1 MYKPRYFLCLLAF
14 IAFYITSSAQED
26 NKLAQEKCGAMQRL
40 EIKFQ
45 NSPAFKKRFEQKRE
59 AFNSAVKSGY
69 FKLLKSRSR
78 LQSVATIPVVFH
90 IVLKNP
96 DAVTDE
102 QIRQQLDVLNKDFA
116 GMNADSTN
124 IPSYFKSLY
133 GKSNIQFCLAQRTPT
148 GDNTNGIERI
158 VTTKNSFGTNDGV
171 KYASSGGANIWDDD
185 KYLNVWICVLSNSVL
200 GYATFPE
207 DSSADAE
214 GVVIDYRSLPGGA
227 YAVYNGGKT
236 LTHETGHYFNLYH
249 IWGDDKGACTGT
261 DYIDDTPNQADASSG
276 CYSGVRTDNCTTNGN
291 GIMYQN
297 YMDYSNDDCLVLFTT
312 QQVERMED
320 AVLAYRSSLLTSDGC
335 QPPVQYA
342 YNAALQSIDAPAER
356 ICSNSLTPAVTIQ
369 NAGTQIL
376 TSLNITVLIDG
387 KKSAT
392 YNWNGSLAHNATAH
406 VQLNSLTTTDGI
418 HTIAIYTTDPDNRQD
433 EVTDNDTLTSTFQYY
448 AAVTTITEGFEKT
461 TFPPTAWDIVNPDGY
476 ITWRRTTNAARSGNA
491 SVMINNFNYNANDQK
506 DYLRFPDIN
515 IADVD
520 SAFLSFYVAAATYTD
535 INTANNVWDTLE
547 VLVSKDC
554 GVTYTSVYKKYGGDL
569 VTRTTPVT
577 TEFVPVSSEWR
588 KDSINLA
595 DYINAGNV
603 LIAFRNTEEYENN
616 IYLDDINLRTVTIN
630 PNLKAKGFLVT
641 PNPTAGNVAVQFYPP
656 PSNLK
661 AIVVYSM
668 IGQKLMQVNVS
679 GDAFS
684 YYNID
689 FSRFAAGVYI
699 VQAIFSDKVL
709 TKKIVKL

>member
-1 MYKPRYFLCLLAF
+1 MYNPRFFLCLLAF
-14 IAFYITSSAQED
+14 MVFYTTSSAQEK
-26 NKLAQEKCGAMQRL
+26 NKVVPEKCGAMQRL

-45 NSPAFKKRFEQKRE
+45 NNPTFKKRFEQRRE
-59 AFNSAVKSGY
+59 AFNDAVKSGY
-69 FKLLKSRSR
+69 YKLLKSRSR
-78 LQSVATIPVVFH
+78 LESVATIPVVFH

-96 DAVTDE
+96 GAVTDE
-102 QIRQQLDVLNKDFA
+102 QILEQLDVLNKDFA

-148 GDNTNGIERI
+148 GDITSGIERI
-158 VTTKNSFGTNDGV
+158 VTTKNSFSTNDGV

-185 KYLNVWICVLSNSVL
+185 KYFNVWICVLSNSVL

-207 DSSADAE
+207 DSSVDAE
-214 GVVIDYRSLPGGA
+214 GVVIDYRSLPGGS

-276 CYSGVRTDNCTTNGN
+276 CYSGVIIDNCTSDGN

-312 QQVERMED
+312 EQVERMED

-342 YNAALQSIDAPAER
+342 YNAALQSIDAPAAR
-356 ICSNSLTPAVTIQ
+356 ICSSSLTPAVTIQ
-369 NAGTQIL
+369 NAGTQVL

-387 KKSAT
+387 KSSST
-392 YNWNGSLAHNATAH
+392 YNWNGALAHNATAQ
-406 VQLNSLTTTDGI
+406 VQLNDLTIADGI
-418 HTIAIYTTDPDNRQD
+418 HTIAVYTSEPNSKPD
-433 EVTDNDTLTSTFQYY
+433 EVTDNDTLTSAFQYY
-448 AAVTTITEGFEKT
+448 AAAATVSEGFENT

-476 ITWRRTTNAARSGNA
+476 ITWQRTTRAARSGNA

-506 DYLRFPDIN
+506 DDLRFPDIN
-515 IADVD
+515 IAGVD

-554 GVTYTSVYKKYGGDL
+554 GATYTSIYKRYGSGL
-569 VTRTTPVT
+569 VTRTTPTT
-577 TEFVPVSSEWR
+577 TEFVPASAEWR

-595 DYINAGNV
+595 DYINAGNIM
-603 LIAFRNTEEYENN
+603 LAFRNTEEYENN
-616 IYLDDINLRTVTIN
+616 IYLDDVNLRTVTIN
-630 PNLKAKGFLVT
+630 PNLKAQGFLVT
-641 PNPTAGNVAVQFYPP
+641 PNPATRNVAVQFYPP

-668 IGQKLMQVNVS
+668 MGQKIIQVNIN
-679 GDAFS
+679 GEAGT
-684 YYNID
+684 YYDID
-689 FSRFAAGVYI
+689 LSRCAVGMYI

-709 TKKIVKL
+709 TKKIIKL

>member
-1 MYKPRYFLCLLAF
+1 MYNPRFFLCLLAF
-14 IAFYITSSAQED
+14 MVFYITSSAQEK
-26 NKLAQEKCGAMQRL
+26 NKVVPEKCGAMQRL

-45 NSPAFKKRFEQKRE
+45 NNPAFKKRFEQKRE
-59 AFNSAVKSGY
+59 AFNGAVKSGY
-69 FKLLKSRSR
+69 YKLLKSRSR
-78 LQSVATIPVVFH
+78 LESVATIPVVFH

-148 GDNTNGIERI
+148 GDNTSGIERI

-185 KYLNVWICVLSNSVL
+185 KYFNVWICVLSNSVL

-207 DSSADAE
+207 DSSVDAE
-214 GVVIDYRSLPGGA
+214 GVVIDYRSLPGGS

-276 CYSGVRTDNCTTNGN
+276 CYTGVIIDNCTTGGN

-312 QQVERMED
+312 EQVERMED

-342 YNAALQSIDAPAER
+342 YNAALQSIDAPAAR
-356 ICSNSLTPAVTIQ
+356 ICSSSLTPAVTIQ
-369 NAGTQIL
+369 NAGTQVL

-387 KKSAT
+387 KSSST
-392 YNWNGSLAHNATAH
+392 YSWNGALAHNATAQ
-406 VQLNSLTTTDGI
+406 VQLNDLTIADGI
-418 HTIAIYTTDPDNRQD
+418 HTIAVYTSGPNNKPD
-433 EVTDNDTLTSTFQYY
+433 EVTDNDTLTSAFQYY
-448 AAVTTITEGFEKT
+448 SAVATVSEGFENT

-554 GVTYTSVYKKYGGDL
+554 GATYTSIYKKYGSDL
-569 VTRTTPVT
+569 VTRTTPTT
-577 TEFVPVSSEWR
+577 TEFVPTSSEWR

-595 DYINAGNV
+595 DYINAGNIM
-603 LIAFRNTEEYENN
+603 LAFRNTEEYENN
-616 IYLDDINLRTVTIN
+616 IYLDDVNLRTVTIN
-630 PNLKAKGFLVT
+630 PNLKAQGFLVT
-641 PNPTAGNVAVQFYPP
+641 PNPATHNVAVQFYPP

-668 IGQKLMQVNVS
+668 MGQKIIQVNIN
-679 GDAFS
+679 GEAGT
-684 YYNID
+684 YYDID
-689 FSRFAAGVYI
+689 LSRCAAGMYI

-709 TKKIVKL
+709 TKKIIKL